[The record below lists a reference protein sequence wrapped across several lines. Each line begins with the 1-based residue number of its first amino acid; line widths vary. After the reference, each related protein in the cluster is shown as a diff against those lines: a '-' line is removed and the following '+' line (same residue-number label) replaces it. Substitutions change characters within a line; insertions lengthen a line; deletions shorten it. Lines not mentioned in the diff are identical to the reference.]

1 LRICGINTQKKY
13 ILQNT
18 PKSGGI
24 WNVLI
29 VYRNIGTT
37 TILTIGTSS
46 NQQLENL
53 KESSVIKESKKLCYQ
68 TNM

>member
-1 LRICGINTQKKY
+1 MRICEINTQKKY

-18 PKSGGI
+18 PRSGRI

-37 TILTIGTSS
+37 TILTIGISLS
-46 NQQLENL
+46 QQLENL

-68 TNM
+68 INM

>member
-1 LRICGINTQKKY
+1 MICEINTQKKY

-18 PKSGGI
+18 PRSSRI
-24 WNVLI
+24 WNILI

-46 NQQLENL
+46 SQQLENL